1 MNIYGKDIMKLLKVD
16 EEMAQKVLTE
26 MEMHQF
32 FKLLSGFNIIVLLRF
47 QDYRDVLCQRK
58 F

>member
-26 MEMHQF
+26 MEG
-32 FKLLSGFNIIVLLRF
+32 SGISFSNCSKSEFNTVAR
-47 QDYRDVLCQRK
+47 LCYDFVK
-58 F
+58 DI